1 MPFPPIVKIGNS
13 DVVAFIISFMI
24 FIRLKLLNLIDIMKN
39 LGKHKQSSF
48 NNQPE
53 EKKYNLSSLNAKLTK
68 TEPETISNYYTD
80 LSELLTDSSEQE

>member
-1 MPFPPIVKIGNS
+1 
-13 DVVAFIISFMI
+13 
-24 FIRLKLLNLIDIMKN
+24 MKN

-68 TEPETISNYYTD
+68 TEPETIANYYTD
-80 LSELLTDSSEQE
+80 LSELLVDSPEQE